1 MSAHTGS
8 EAGSSGGRPVKP
20 GHLPITEMFSDR
32 AGAGSPFGEDLT
44 FPLPSDQIVYHLPAE
59 HDAH

>member
-1 MSAHTGS
+1 MSAHTGP
-8 EAGSSGGRPVKP
+8 EAVEGRPVKP
-20 GHLPITEMFSDR
+20 GHLPISELLSDR

-44 FPLPSDQIVYHLPAE
+44 FPLSTDQIVYHLPAE